1 MSETAK
7 RANAA
12 DAQLLARATRGD
24 ADAFAQ
30 LFDRHAPPLRAWL
43 RLQTRDPQAAAD
55 LLSETFAQA
64 WTHRARFRD
73 HAGGSAA
80 PWLFGIAR
88 NLLADWRR
96 RGRVEA
102 TARQKLGMQ
111 AHIEAVEPLRALDDE
126 LTPELEAALAT
137 LPATQ
142 RAALEL
148 RVLDELDYPAIAAHL
163 GSSEG
168 GARNRVHRA
177 LSALRGALEGG
188 QP

>member
-1 MSETAK
+1 MDETE
-7 RANAA
+7 NGGNVA

-30 LFDRHAPPLRAWL
+30 LFDRHASPIRAWL
-43 RLQTRDPQAAAD
+43 RLQTHDPQAAAD

-64 WTHRARFRD
+64 WAHRARFRD
-73 HAGGSAA
+73 HASGSAA

-96 RGRVEA
+96 RGRVETA
-102 TARQKLGMQ
+102 ARQKLGMR
-111 AHIEAVEPLRALDDE
+111 ARVDAVEPLGALDDE
-126 LTPELEAALAT
+126 LTPELEAALAA

-148 RVLDELDYPAIAAHL
+148 RVLNDLDYPAVAARMA
-163 GSSEG
+163 SSEG
-168 GARNRVHRA
+168 SARNRVHRA
-177 LSALRGALEGG
+177 LAALRTALEGA
-188 QP
+188 QS